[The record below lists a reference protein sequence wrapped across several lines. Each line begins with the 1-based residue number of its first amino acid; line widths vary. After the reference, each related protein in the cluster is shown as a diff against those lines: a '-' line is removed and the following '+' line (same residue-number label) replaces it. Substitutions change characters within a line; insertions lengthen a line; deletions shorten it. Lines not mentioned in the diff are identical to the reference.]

1 MPINI
6 DHSKNGNITLQTSN
20 VVGDSTFIFP
30 NVDGESTILVSG
42 SPISYISGLQG
53 CLNSLGS
60 ENSFGQP
67 NAQAQIG
74 AIQQRTNPANE
85 NYAVQAYSI
94 ALGCNAATTR
104 PYEIAQAVDS
114 DGNCG
119 WSQSS
124 QFLFKTTTTT
134 NQPCE
139 IITGFKLGMADTV
152 SYINGKVVAKGAGF
166 LYGSFDFCAVIAA
179 EGQYAACML
188 SNAYVVNS
196 GDNNGA
202 SLGFYLQNAFD
213 GQNQKYISVKVSG
226 NGSSV
231 NWLLCMNELKLKT
244 S

>member
-1 MPINI
+1 M
-6 DHSKNGNITLQTSN
+6 
-20 VVGDSTFIFP
+20 
-30 NVDGESTILVSG
+30 
-42 SPISYISGLQG
+42 
-53 CLNSLGS
+53 C
-60 ENSFGQP
+60 
-67 NAQAQIG
+67 
-74 AIQQRTNPANE
+74 
-85 NYAVQAYSI
+85 
-94 ALGCNAATTR
+94 
-104 PYEIAQAVDS
+104 
-114 DGNCG
+114 
-119 WSQSS
+119 
-124 QFLFKTTTTT
+124 
-134 NQPCE
+134 
-139 IITGFKLGMADTV
+139 DTV

-226 NGSSV
+226 NGTSV